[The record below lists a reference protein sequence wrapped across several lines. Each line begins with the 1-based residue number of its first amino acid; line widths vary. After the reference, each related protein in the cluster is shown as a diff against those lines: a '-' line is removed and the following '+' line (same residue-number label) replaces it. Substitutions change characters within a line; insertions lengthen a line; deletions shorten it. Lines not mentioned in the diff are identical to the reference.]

1 FSSDFN
7 NDFEEFSIAKGKI
20 AYVFSPLHKFAFKI
34 GSEAGFKIGNSNMNT
49 LDFFLGGYGNKPI
62 NGIVPFY
69 GYDFI
74 SLSGDSYIKG
84 TLDLDFEVFNKNHI
98 IASANFANVEDGLFK
113 NGNWLTSPDF
123 SGYALG
129 YGIET
134 LLGPVEVKWSYSPE
148 VDESQYF
155 FVVGFRF

>member
-1 FSSDFN
+1 
-7 NDFEEFSIAKGKI
+7 
-20 AYVFSPLHKFAFKI
+20 
-34 GSEAGFKIGNSNMNT
+34 
-49 LDFFLGGYGNKPI
+49 
-62 NGIVPFY
+62 
-69 GYDFI
+69 
-74 SLSGDSYIKG
+74 
-84 TLDLDFEVFNKNHI
+84 
-98 IASANFANVEDGLFK
+98 LFK